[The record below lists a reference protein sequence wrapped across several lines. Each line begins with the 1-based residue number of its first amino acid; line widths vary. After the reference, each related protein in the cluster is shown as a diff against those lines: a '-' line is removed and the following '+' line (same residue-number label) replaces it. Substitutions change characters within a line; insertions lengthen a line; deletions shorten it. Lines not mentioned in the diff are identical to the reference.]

1 MVWDYHHPWGHE
13 FIEKSMFGCRNRPLV
28 CSISLVA
35 YTMTI
40 YTRVTYTMY
49 QRHHH
54 VQSESCT
61 SARVWPAYIC
71 GRWPNSMVTPLSYGR
86 GGGEIIGKF
95 WSHKD
100 IRTTSLPLF
109 PNWKHWEYMI
119 YIYMLYFISPAIW
132 NMNFIWNLG
141 LSESERWELDWGNYP
156 QARDRNLSGWWHVT
170 WFMKIRVSL
179 HGFSHKWWEFLQWS
193 VQQARIVCKEMLAAK
208 AVSITIG
215 LAKPIKRS
223 RAGRRNWG
231 WCC

>member
-1 MVWDYHHPWGHE
+1 MILQSRTW
-13 FIEKSMFGCRNRPLV
+13 KSMFGCRNRPLV

-71 GRWPNSMVTPLSYGR
+71 GRWPNSMLTPLSYGR

-119 YIYMLYFISPAIW
+119 YIYVIFYFTS
-132 NMNFIWNLG
+132 NMEYEFYMKFGFVGKWTLG
-141 LSESERWELDWGNYP
+141 TGLGKLSAS
-156 QARDRNLSGWWHVT
+156 
-170 WFMKIRVSL
+170 
-179 HGFSHKWWEFLQWS
+179 
-193 VQQARIVCKEMLAAK
+193 
-208 AVSITIG
+208 
-215 LAKPIKRS
+215 
-223 RAGRRNWG
+223 
-231 WCC
+231 

>member
-1 MVWDYHHPWGHE
+1 MCNLSPVHLPGFDLPIFMVGGPTLWWPLWVMAEAGGNHRRILKPEGPKDYIIAIVSKLETLG
-13 FIEKSMFGCRNRPLV
+13 
-28 CSISLVA
+28 
-35 YTMTI
+35 I
-40 YTRVTYTMY
+40 YDI
-49 QRHHH
+49 
-54 VQSESCT
+54 
-61 SARVWPAYIC
+61 YI
-71 GRWPNSMVTPLSYGR
+71 Y
-86 GGGEIIGKF
+86 
-95 WSHKD
+95 
-100 IRTTSLPLF
+100 
-109 PNWKHWEYMI
+109 I

-223 RAGRRNWG
+223 RAGRRNSG